1 MSVSISNVTSA
12 IPNGAVIAAA
22 LMAIQMR
29 NLDAMVAAQKAAL
42 EGFGAFAKQQQE
54 TIGSTL
60 RSATGTS
67 TTVDADPRTVIVRPI
82 DALKRAMIDNSANSN
97 VLSELAARSSANVA
111 DILQKR
117 MMAALDELRA
127 ALLEAMPLPKA

>member
-1 MSVSISNVTSA
+1 MSTSILNATSV

-29 NLDAMVAAQKAAL
+29 NLDAMVAVQKAAL
-42 EGFGAFAKQQQE
+42 EGFGAFARQQRE
-54 TIGSTL
+54 ILGSTL

-67 TTVDADPRTVIVRPI
+67 TTVDADPRAAILRPI
-82 DALKRAMIDNSANSN
+82 DALKTAMIDNSANSN

-117 MMAALDELRA
+117 TMAALDELKA
-127 ALLEAMPLPKA
+127 ALLEAMPPPKA

>member
-1 MSVSISNVTSA
+1 MSLSISNVTSA
-12 IPNGAVIAAA
+12 IPNGAVVAAA

-97 VLSELAARSSANVA
+97 VLSELA
-111 DILQKR
+111 
-117 MMAALDELRA
+117 
-127 ALLEAMPLPKA
+127 

>member
-42 EGFGAFAKQQQE
+42 EGFGAFAK
-54 TIGSTL
+54 
-60 RSATGTS
+60 
-67 TTVDADPRTVIVRPI
+67 
-82 DALKRAMIDNSANSN
+82 
-97 VLSELAARSSANVA
+97 
-111 DILQKR
+111 
-117 MMAALDELRA
+117 
-127 ALLEAMPLPKA
+127 